1 LGIDALNILVNRFT
15 ETERGRG
22 RGVSAQT
29 IGLVE
34 GARGSL
40 ASEVRSAWSSGV
52 GDAAVDT
59 DPMASPVELLIAF
72 SASSRSV

>member
-1 LGIDALNILVNRFT
+1 MVFIDP
-15 ETERGRG
+15 EKERE
-22 RGVSAQT
+22 T

-52 GDAAVDT
+52 GDAAVNA
-59 DPMASPVELLIAF
+59 DPMASRVELSIAF
-72 SASSRSV
+72 SATL